1 VRVSRILIVEDDAK
15 TSAAI
20 ELYLRDAGYE
30 TAVAANGRRAVELA
44 RAKKPDLVVLDR
56 MLPELDGMEV
66 CRVLRAESAVPIIM
80 VTARATLD
88 DRLEG
93 LDQGAD
99 DYVTKPFSPREL
111 VSRVR
116 AVLRRA
122 EPREESDGESQLVR
136 AGSLEVDPLRHE
148 VRVAGAGIF
157 VTAAELRILLALAR
171 APGRTF
177 TREELVRRAFGD
189 SHEALDRTI
198 DVHIRNIRRK
208 IEDDPS
214 QPRRI
219 VTVFGVGYKL
229 AD

>member
-1 VRVSRILIVEDDAK
+1 MSRILIVEDDAK

-44 RAKKPDLVVLDR
+44 RARKPDLVVLDR
-56 MLPELDGMEV
+56 MLPELDGMDV
-66 CRVLRAESAVPIIM
+66 CRALRAESAVPIIM
-80 VTARATLD
+80 VTARATLE

-93 LDQGAD
+93 LDHGAD

-122 EPREESDGESQLVR
+122 EPREEAEAALLVV
-136 AGSLEVDPLRHE
+136 GDLEIDPARHE
-148 VRVAGAGIF
+148 VRAGGADVF

-171 APGRTF
+171 SPGRTF

-189 SHEALDRTI
+189 DHEALDRTI
-198 DVHIRNIRRK
+198 DVHIKNIRRK
-208 IEDDPS
+208 IEADPS